1 MTQSNVGVLF
11 AVACLS
17 LWACSGDG
25 DRFKDSG
32 DVSDMPSK
40 PASAGMMTSSA
51 PEGGSMAVDVDEQ
64 NGGSVKAGGNANTD
78 MPSREPSIPD
88 GPSPN

>member
-11 AVACLS
+11 ALACLS
-17 LWACSGDG
+17 LGPVPVMVIG
-25 DRFKDSG
+25 LRIRG
-32 DVSDMPSK
+32 VSDMPSK

-51 PEGGSMAVDVDEQ
+51 LRRSMAVDVDEQ
-64 NGGSVKAGGNANTD
+64 NGGSVMAGGNANTE

-88 GPSPN
+88 GPCPE